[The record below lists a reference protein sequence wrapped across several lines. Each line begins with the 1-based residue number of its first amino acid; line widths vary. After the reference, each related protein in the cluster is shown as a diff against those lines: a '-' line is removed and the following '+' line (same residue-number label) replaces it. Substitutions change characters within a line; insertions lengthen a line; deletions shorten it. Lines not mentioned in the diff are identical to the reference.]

1 MNIIT
6 SILRKFKK
14 DKNLNILTCP
24 THERMET
31 YLSKTPD
38 CTFWSLLHPSVK
50 DWNLKYMPVPKNYN
64 IIREIPDWLEIDIV
78 LSQNRFGQFQLLSPI
93 AKNFNI
99 PLITIE
105 HTFPVPSWDN
115 NIRNQM
121 RSMSGN
127 IDCFIT
133 ENSRAA
139 WGWDENSGRVIRHG
153 VDTEI
158 FKPNNEIKQENVI
171 LSICN
176 DFINRD
182 GPCGYNIW
190 KETIQGLPYK
200 ILGDTPG
207 LSEPAKD
214 INDLVVN
221 YNTSSIFLN
230 TTVYSPIPCVLL
242 EAMSCG
248 LPVVS
253 TNTCE
258 IPSVIEHGYN
268 GFLGK
273 DIKEL
278 KNYCEML
285 LNNEKLRKQIGNNAR
300 QTILKKYSLDN
311 FTKTWRSI
319 FEEAFYGKI

>member
-6 SILRKFKK
+6 SILRKFKT
-14 DKNLNILTCP
+14 DDNINILTCP
-24 THERMET
+24 THERYET
-31 YLSKTPD
+31 YLSKTPNI
-38 CTFWSLLHPSVK
+38 TVWSLLHPKVK
-50 DWNLKYMPVPKNYN
+50 DWNLVYMPVPKNYN
-64 IIREIPDWLEIDIV
+64 IITEIPKWLELDCV
-78 LSQNRFGQFQLLSPI
+78 LSQNKFGQYQLLAPI
-93 AKNFNI
+93 AQQLNL

-105 HTFPVPSWDN
+105 HTFPYPIWSDE
-115 NIRNQM
+115 QKQLM

-133 ENSRAA
+133 ENSRKA
-139 WGWDENSGRVIRHG
+139 WGWNESNGIVIKHA

-158 FKPNNEIKQENVI
+158 FCPKNTDKQEVV

-182 GPCGYNIW
+182 GPCGYSIW
-190 KETIQGLPYK
+190 KETIKNLPYK
-200 ILGDTPG
+200 ILGATPG

-214 INDLVVN
+214 INDLVDH
-221 YNTSSIFLN
+221 YNKSAVFLN
-230 TTVYSPIPCVLL
+230 TTVYSPIPCVVL

-258 IPSVIEHGYN
+258 IPNIISHGFN

-273 DIKEL
+273 NIQELEHYCKLLLNDKEL
-278 KNYCEML
+278 RDK
-285 LNNEKLRKQIGNNAR
+285 IGYNAR
-300 QTILKKYSLDN
+300 QTILKEYNLESFCKN
-311 FTKTWRSI
+311 WRTI
-319 FEEAFYGKI
+319 FENAIKG